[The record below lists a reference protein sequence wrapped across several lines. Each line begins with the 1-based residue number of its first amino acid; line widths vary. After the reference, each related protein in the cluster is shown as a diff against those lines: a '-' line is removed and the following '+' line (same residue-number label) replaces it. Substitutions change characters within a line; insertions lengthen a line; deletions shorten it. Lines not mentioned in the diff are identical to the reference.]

1 MRKSF
6 LNPCLLLGCMGA
18 RKGGSRAGTRQKFR
32 KTLRH
37 KGKISLTKYFSEY
50 KVGDLAVLN
59 AEPAVQKGLYHQRFH
74 GKSGKIVGKKGTNY
88 EIMVK
93 DGGKE
98 KLLYVHPVHLKK
110 R

>member
-1 MRKSF
+1 MA
-6 LNPCLLLGCMGA
+6 A
-18 RKGGSRAGTRQKFR
+18 RKGGLRSRTRRKF
-32 KTLRH
+32 KKDLRD
-37 KGKISLTKYFSEY
+37 KGKISLTKYFTEY
-50 KVGDLAVLN
+50 KVGEIAVLK

-74 GKSGKIVGKKGTNY
+74 GKSGMIVGKKGTNY
-88 EIMVK
+88 ELKIK